1 MAETT
6 IEVYRIP
13 TPASDT
19 DVDKYSHL
27 RLNALRTNPEAYGS
41 TYADSV
47 LLTHEQWRARVDTP
61 GRTTLAARF
70 TCAPADGHTPCGAD
84 EDAADWIGTLSV
96 LHPLMLGDPDDLPR
110 VARLAEAVEEGR
122 VERYVLVG
130 MWVHPSA
137 RRRGVGRALIR
148 DAIELVR
155 EAGSDSEA
163 PTAVDASGNGAAG
176 KEGKMAKVVF
186 LKVYAENE
194 GAHGLYRQ
202 TGFVEETGYEG
213 EVPGDIWMS
222 FTL

>member
-1 MAETT
+1 MTETT
-6 IEVYRIP
+6 IEIYRIP

-47 LLTHEQWRARVDTP
+47 LLTREQWRARVDTP
-61 GRTTLAARF
+61 GRTTLAARS
-70 TCAPADGHTPCGAD
+70 ARASSADGHAPRGAD

-110 VARLAEAVEEGR
+110 LPRLAEAVKEGW

-137 RRRGVGRALIR
+137 RRRGVGRALIQ

-155 EAGSDSEA
+155 ESEV
-163 PTAVDASGNGAAG
+163 PSAVDGSENGDAR
-176 KEGKMAKVVF
+176 KEVKKAKVVF
-186 LKVYAENE
+186 LKMYAENE